1 MTSAVAPAPTRTGRA
16 LATVCGVLFLTFL
29 DTTIVAVTLGDVQS
43 DLHAGVTALQWVVN
57 AYALVFASLMLTG
70 GSLGDR
76 LGRKRVMLVGLGVFA
91 AGSLLGALAS
101 SVGVLLAARAVMGVG
116 AAASE
121 PGTLSVIRHLY
132 PQPRAR
138 ARAIGAWAAVCGLAL
153 AFGPIA
159 GGTLVGV
166 GGWRAVFWFNLAVG
180 VLLLAAAA
188 RLVPESA
195 DPRPGGVDVPGF
207 LLGAVALAAVIFAVI
222 GGEDAGYRAGWV
234 VALFAVGAI
243 ALPAFLLVE
252 SRSRAPMLDPRYFRL
267 PGFSGP
273 LVVAFAVYFGVFSIF
288 FFTALYLEVVV
299 GYSGYRTA
307 GQFAPMA
314 VAMVGGSLLTG
325 RWVARSGGRI
335 PMVTGCL
342 LAAAGILLTERYLG
356 RDDPFDPLL
365 LSLGVAGLGFG
376 IAVVPV
382 TSAVLGVVPAQ
393 RSGMA
398 ASATNT
404 SRQLGAVFGTA
415 ILGSIVNA
423 HLTSDLSAR
432 LGQLNIPANFQS
444 IVIDAVERG
453 TVPSAGS
460 GGAAAASAAFG
471 PIVQQVIDAAYAAFR
486 AGLHTSLLSSAA
498 LIVAAA
504 AVALLT
510 VRSDAT

>member
-1 MTSAVAPAPTRTGRA
+1 MPWQTRYWGRRERHAGAAPTRMYCARGGCRRQSADAPGGVACDGGGGRPGWHPGAGQEHHRHGRQGDADLAHHRDRDLHGPARRQARAAEPARPGDPGERRLEGRGRELLPAARAGGPEGSRLPGRGMTSAVAPAPTRTGRA

-101 SVGVLLAARAVMGVG
+101 SVGG
-116 AAASE
+116 
-121 PGTLSVIRHLY
+121 
-132 PQPRAR
+132 
-138 ARAIGAWAAVCGLAL
+138 
-153 AFGPIA
+153 
-159 GGTLVGV
+159 
-166 GGWRAVFWFNLAVG
+166 
-180 VLLLAAAA
+180 LLAAAA

-342 LAAAGILLTERYLG
+342 LAAAGILLTARYLG
-356 RDDPFDPLL
+356 R
-365 LSLGVAGLGFG
+365 
-376 IAVVPV
+376 
-382 TSAVLGVVPAQ
+382 
-393 RSGMA
+393 
-398 ASATNT
+398 
-404 SRQLGAVFGTA
+404 
-415 ILGSIVNA
+415 
-423 HLTSDLSAR
+423 
-432 LGQLNIPANFQS
+432 
-444 IVIDAVERG
+444 
-453 TVPSAGS
+453 
-460 GGAAAASAAFG
+460 
-471 PIVQQVIDAAYAAFR
+471 
-486 AGLHTSLLSSAA
+486 
-498 LIVAAA
+498 
-504 AVALLT
+504 
-510 VRSDAT
+510 